1 MHGHGTA
8 RGHAPERVKASSL
21 DDYLEVMT
29 RAVFQVG
36 LNWRTV
42 DAKWPGFREAFL
54 GFDPVKVAGFTPGDV
69 ERLAQDARIIRNH
82 KKIEATIANAAE
94 MIEIEREHGSFRR
107 YLHSFSDFDGL
118 VKDLER
124 RFRFLGDT
132 GAYYFLY
139 VVGEKVP
146 SWEDWAA
153 EHGMRLH

>member
-1 MHGHGTA
+1 MHGHGSA
-8 RGHAPERVKASSL
+8 HHAPERVKVSSL
-21 DDYLEVMT
+21 ADYLEVMT

-42 DAKWPGFREAFL
+42 EAKWPGFRDAFA
-54 GFDPVKVAGFTPGDV
+54 GFDPVEVSAFTPGDV
-69 ERLAQDARIIRNH
+69 ERLAQDGRIIRNH

-94 MIEIEREHGSFRR
+94 MLVIEREYGSFKD
-107 YLHSFSDFDGL
+107 YLHSFAEFDAL

-146 SWEDWAA
+146 PWEDWAA
-153 EHGMRLH
+153 AHGKRLH